1 MASPYDLMD
10 GKVLGVVGDLGW
22 QGYSRHI
29 VIRDLLQLFPGSL
42 YVFTGPQVTAKAY
55 ALPSIIAFE
64 QFSVPGPQAI
74 SGAFAT
80 RVTMNLQY

>member
-22 QGYSRHI
+22 QGYI

-42 YVFTGPQVTAKAY
+42 YVFTGPQVMAKAY